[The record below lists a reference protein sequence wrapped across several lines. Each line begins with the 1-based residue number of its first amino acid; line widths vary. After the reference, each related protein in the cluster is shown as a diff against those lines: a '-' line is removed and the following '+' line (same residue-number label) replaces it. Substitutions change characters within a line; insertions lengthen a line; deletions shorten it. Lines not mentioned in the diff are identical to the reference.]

1 MSLRI
6 LPVEGLPEIDAGT
19 DLAALLAKAGEYQD
33 GDILI
38 VTSKIVS
45 KAEGRL
51 LHAADREAAIE
62 AETVRVVAR
71 RGHARIV
78 ENRNGFV
85 MAAAG
90 VDASNTAPGTVLLLP
105 EDPDASARA
114 LRGQLQQLTGR
125 RLAVVVTDTFGRPWR
140 SGLTDVAIGAAGLSV
155 LEDHRGHTDSHGN
168 ELTLSIT
175 ATGDELAAAAD
186 LVKGKTSGVPVAV
199 VRGLGHLVTAEDG
212 DGARPLVR
220 RAVDDMFRLGTSEAL
235 RQAVTLRRTVRS
247 FTDAP
252 VDPGA
257 VRRAVA
263 AAVTAPAPHHTTPW
277 RFVLLET
284 AQARTRLLDAM
295 LAAWQRDLRELD
307 GWDDARIA
315 RRTARGDVLRDAPYL
330 VVPCL
335 VMDGSHHYP
344 DQRRAAAEREM
355 FTVAAGA
362 AVQNLLVALTGEGY
376 GSAWVSST
384 MFCRDTVRAALD
396 LPDGWDPMGAVA
408 VGRPAEPPRE
418 RPDRGADTFIEVR

>member
-114 LRGQLQQLTGR
+114 LRGRLQQLTGR

-140 SGLTDVAIGAAGLSV
+140 NGLTDVAIGAAGLSV
-155 LEDHRGHTDSHGN
+155 LEDHRGRTDSHGN
-168 ELTLSIT
+168 ELALTVT
-175 ATGDELAAAAD
+175 ATADELAAAAD

-212 DGARPLVR
+212 DGTRPLVR
-220 RAVDDMFRLGTSEAL
+220 PAVDDMFRLGTSEAL
-235 RQAVTLRRTVRS
+235 RRAVTLRRTVRS

-284 AQARTRLLDAM
+284 ARARTRLLDAM

-396 LPDGWDPMGAVA
+396 LPGGWDPMGAIA

-418 RPDRGADTFIEVR
+418 RPERDADAFIEVR